1 MLPREGR
8 LNLEKNLV
16 NFRSIRFRIRTNVNF
31 GRMES
36 TATFYLIWEVSV
48 CKYYFSTMKQVLPLN
63 FAPEN
68 NGNLGWIERAPS
80 FEFNLRRFG
89 LIA

>member
-1 MLPREGR
+1 MTKAIVKLGQHSIFHKIMLPREGR

-36 TATFYLIWEVSV
+36 TATFYLI
-48 CKYYFSTMKQVLPLN
+48 
-63 FAPEN
+63 
-68 NGNLGWIERAPS
+68 
-80 FEFNLRRFG
+80 
-89 LIA
+89 